1 MNNNEQKQGDE
12 MSVAGGFFAGLL
24 VGSLAGAGAMLLL
37 APQSGK
43 RTRAQIQRQSRELRD
58 HATDSIQD
66 TMAQAR
72 VKAHQINADVRDQ
85 VGELQER
92 GQNMFT
98 EQKERLLTAVD
109 AGKKAVQGSR
119 N

>member
-1 MNNNEQKQGDE
+1 MYDNKQKQGDD
-12 MSVAGGFFAGLL
+12 MSAAGGFFAGLL
-24 VGSLAGAGAMLLL
+24 FGGLAGAGAMLLF

-43 RTRAQIQRQSRELRD
+43 RTRAQIQRQGRELRD

-72 VKAHQINADVRDQ
+72 IKAHQINADVRDQ

-92 GQNMFT
+92 GQNIFT
-98 EQKERLLTAVD
+98 EQKDRLVSAVE